1 MIKQC
6 HSWNGSGCPQLCLT
20 LCDCMDC
27 SPPGSSVHGISQA
40 RILERVVISSSRGLS
55 CSRDWT
61 CVSCV
66 SCTGRQIFHHWASW
80 EAHVYGKNYNLK
92 RYMHT
97 MFIAALFQFS
107 CSVVSNSLW
116 PHGLQHARLPCS
128 SPTLRACRN
137 SWPLSR
143 WCHPTTSVKTR
154 KQPKWPLTEEWINEM
169 WYI

>member
-1 MIKQC
+1 MCVQWALSVVSSSLWSHGLQ
-6 HSWNGSGCPQLCLT
+6 HSWLLRPWDFPGKKTGVGCHFLLQ
-20 LCDCMDC
+20 
-27 SPPGSSVHGISQA
+27 GIF
-40 RILERVVISSSRGLS
+40 RLS
-55 CSRDWT
+55 DGTW
-61 CVSCV
+61 VSCV

-80 EAHVYGKNYNLK
+80 KAHVYGKNYNLK

-128 SPTLRACRN
+128 SPTLRACHN